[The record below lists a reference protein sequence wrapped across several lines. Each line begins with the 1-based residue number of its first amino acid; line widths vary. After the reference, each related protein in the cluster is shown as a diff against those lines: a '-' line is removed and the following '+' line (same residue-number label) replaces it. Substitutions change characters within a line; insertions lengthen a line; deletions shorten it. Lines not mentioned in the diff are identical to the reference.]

1 MITYTPLDI
10 LLGILQRLG
19 PGTPAPYNPIYD
31 MDSNGFVT
39 VADLLLCLAGFAN
52 LW

>member
-10 LLGILQRLG
+10 LMGILQWLG
-19 PGTPAPYNPIYD
+19 PGTPAAYNPVYD
-31 MDSNGFVT
+31 LDGSGLIT